1 MYHKPTRVRFGA
13 AYYHEYQRV
22 DRLETDLDLM
32 AEASFSVIRVGESVW
47 STWEP
52 QNGTFNL
59 EWLLPVL
66 DGAHERRIGVV
77 LGTPTYAVPPW
88 LARIY
93 PEIAGERA
101 TGQRISWGARQ
112 EVDFT
117 HPAFRFHAER
127 VVREILA
134 RYAAHPGVIG
144 VQVDNEPGHELLHN
158 HGVFQRF
165 IDWLRER
172 YGDVE
177 SLNQEWGLVY
187 WSHRLSTWADLW
199 TPDGNAQPQY
209 DLAWRQFQAEQTTEF
224 IAWQADIA
232 REYVSADQFVT
243 TCMSYDTRGIR
254 RPDVGRGP

>member
-1 MYHKPTRVRFGA
+1 V
-13 AYYHEYQRV
+13 
-22 DRLETDLDLM
+22 
-32 AEASFSVIRVGESVW
+32 
-47 STWEP
+47 
-52 QNGTFNL
+52 
-59 EWLLPVL
+59 
-66 DGAHERRIGVV
+66 
-77 LGTPTYAVPPW
+77 
-88 LARIY
+88 ARPDY

-117 HPAFRFHAER
+117 HAAFRFHAER

-144 VQVDNEPGHELLHN
+144 VQVDNEPGNELLHN

-177 SLNQEWGLVY
+177 NLNQEWGLVY

-209 DLAWRQFQAEQTTEF
+209 DLAWRQFQAEQTTSSSRGKLTSP
-224 IAWQADIA
+224 A
-232 REYVSADQFVT
+232 S
-243 TCMSYDTRGIR
+243 TCR
-254 RPDVGRGP
+254 RTSS